1 MLNTNQGDTKM
12 NAGDKVWVLQTDKDD
27 ACWVAGILIKKT
39 AKRFLV
45 RNEIREITR
54 YYAHCKLR
62 EV

>member
-1 MLNTNQGDTKM
+1 M

-27 ACWVAGILIKKT
+27 NCWVAGILIKKT

-45 RNEIREITR
+45 RNELREITR